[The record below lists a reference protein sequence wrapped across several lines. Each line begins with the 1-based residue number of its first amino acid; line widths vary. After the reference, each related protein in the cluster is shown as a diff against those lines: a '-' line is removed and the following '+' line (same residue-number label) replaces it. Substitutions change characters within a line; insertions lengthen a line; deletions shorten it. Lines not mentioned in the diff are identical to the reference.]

1 MADLRE
7 SILARLVEVVST
19 LPNLQNTFRNNT
31 DITSDQMPAALVL
44 DGDEEVVS
52 GNERSSRFPGGTVV
66 VEMTPEI
73 EIYEQ
78 SDSIGSDLTA
88 FRAELIKLVLFDTT
102 LNQYTGS
109 NGKIS
114 YLGCVSA
121 FGWNEKQYG
130 ALNIRFMFKYPLMPT
145 DL

>member
-7 SILARLVEVVST
+7 DILARLIEVVAT
-19 LPNLQNTFRNNT
+19 VPNVRSVHRNNT
-31 DITSDQMPAALVL
+31 DISDDQMPAALIL
-44 DGDEEVVS
+44 DGDEDVVA
-52 GNERSSRFPGGTVV
+52 GNDGSRPSNRPLL

-73 EIYEQ
+73 QIVEQ
-78 SDSIGSDLTA
+78 SDAIGSDLTA
-88 FRAELIKLVLFDTT
+88 FRSELIRLVLFDTT
-102 LNQYTGS
+102 LNQQTGT

-114 YLGCVSA
+114 YLGCETS

-130 ALNIRFMFKYPLMPT
+130 ALQMRFSFKYPLKPN